1 MKGGSRSS
9 RRQRALAE
17 CMERIMNIP
26 AITYDSSL
34 ILKEMDRKKLDALL
48 EEEKRQDEAQW
59 NAWEEIVT
67 DKRSIAFSYTQRCEY
82 PLTLI
87 LHPSPRPEA
96 DLQLTRIAW
105 DGIPNGHDVYLKDN
119 LLPLLNDLTYYSKSG
134 GDVRVI
140 CKD

>member
-67 DKRSIAFSYTQRCEY
+67 DKRFIAFSYTQRCEY

-105 DGIPNGHDVYLKDN
+105 DGIPNGHDVYFKDN
-119 LLPLLNDLTYYSKSG
+119 LLPLLNDLTYYSRSG

>member
-48 EEEKRQDEAQW
+48 EEEKRQEELQKTAGVSEEA
-59 NAWEEIVT
+59 
-67 DKRSIAFSYTQRCEY
+67 
-82 PLTLI
+82 
-87 LHPSPRPEA
+87 
-96 DLQLTRIAW
+96 
-105 DGIPNGHDVYLKDN
+105 
-119 LLPLLNDLTYYSKSG
+119 
-134 GDVRVI
+134 
-140 CKD
+140 

>member
-67 DKRSIAFSYTQRCEY
+67 DKRFIAFSYTQRCEY

-140 CKD
+140 YKD